1 MNGSKTG
8 IKTRIGLLGAGAMAT
23 AHAAAYADMSDVE
36 VVGVF
41 GRDAGRA
48 GRVAAIC
55 SATAFATAD
64 AVIGNAAIDAVD
76 VCLPSSIHHDFVVAA
91 LSHGKHV
98 FCETPLALTT
108 NEARAMRDAARR
120 AGRLLQVGLLMRSV
134 PSYAHV
140 KAVALSGDYGSLIN
154 LSAYRLGSYLR
165 PGASDHKPHYGDP
178 TTELM
183 TFDFDFANWLM
194 GLPVRVAASAG
205 SSRGDV
211 CAVLSYREDCHATVT
226 ASGLMPASFPF
237 TVGFRVLF
245 ERALF
250 ELHNVF
256 ETAGPPRSRFT
267 ICDDVGGLRAVA
279 LRGQNPYRAELA
291 RFVDCIAGRADPAL
305 LDVERAIEAL
315 TLSIATQRSLAESR
329 AIELQRDE

>member
-1 MNGSKTG
+1 MNGKT
-8 IKTRIGLLGAGAMAT
+8 IRIGILGAGAMA
-23 AHAAAYADMSDVE
+23 AEHAAAYADIPGVE

-41 GRDAGRA
+41 ARDPARA

-55 SATAFATAD
+55 NAAPVTAAD
-64 AVIGNAAIDAVD
+64 AIIGNPVIDAVD
-76 VCLPSSIHHDFVVAA
+76 VCLPSPIHHDFVVAA

-98 FCETPLALTT
+98 FCETPLALAMD
-108 NEARAMRDAARR
+108 EARAMRDAARR
-120 AGRLLQVGLLMRSV
+120 AGKLLQVGLLMRSV
-134 PSYAHV
+134 APYAHV
-140 KAVALSGDYGSLIN
+140 KEAVLGGDHGRLVSLST
-154 LSAYRLGSYLR
+154 YRLGSYLR
-165 PGASDHKPHYGDP
+165 PGAPDHKPHYGDP

-205 SSRGDV
+205 AAGGDV
-211 CAVLSYREDCHATVT
+211 CAVLNYGDDRHATVA
-226 ASGLMPASFPF
+226 ASGLMPASYPF
-237 TVGFRVLF
+237 TVGFRALF

-256 ETAGPPRSRFT
+256 EAAGPPRSTFR
-267 ICDDVGGLRAVA
+267 ICDANGWPRDVG

-315 TLSIATQRSLAESR
+315 ALSVAAQRSLKESR
-329 AIELQRDE
+329 AIELRSVG